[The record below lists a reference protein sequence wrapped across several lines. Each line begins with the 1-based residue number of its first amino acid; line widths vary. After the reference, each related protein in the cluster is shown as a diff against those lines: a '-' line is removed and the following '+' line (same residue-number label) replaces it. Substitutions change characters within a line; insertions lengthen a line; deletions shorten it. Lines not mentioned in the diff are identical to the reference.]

1 VRILVIGGT
10 RFVGRTFVEAAV
22 AGGHDVTLFHRGRTG
37 ADAFPQARH
46 LLGDRDLDLS
56 ALAEGEWDATV
67 DVCGYFPRQV
77 HGLADALGGRGGH
90 HLFVSSVSAYAEP
103 PAPGITEDA
112 PLAGLADEGVQE
124 VTAETYGGL
133 KAVCERVAVQ
143 RHGVS
148 TLLVRPTYVVGPW
161 DHTGRFTYWVR
172 RIARGGDV
180 LVPGPADQAVQ
191 VVDGR
196 DMGAWMVKL
205 LASGESGA
213 FHAATP
219 PPPFTMGDLVESVAA
234 AVAPAGTRLV
244 WADAEWLAAQR
255 DAGPTDG
262 ATDGTADGPETRD
275 WWPLWNGGVQEWAGN
290 VDPAAAYRTGLDP
303 RPLAQTVPDTLDHP
317 GTPEVEG
324 VAPTAE
330 REAELL
336 AAWSARR

>member
-1 VRILVIGGT
+1 MRILVIGGT
-10 RFVGRTFVEAAV
+10 RFVGRTFVEAAQE
-22 AGGHDVTLFHRGRTG
+22 AGHELTLFHRGRTG
-37 ADAFPQARH
+37 PDAFPQARH
-46 LLGDRDLDLS
+46 LIGDRDADLS

-77 HGLADALGGRGGH
+77 HALAEALGGRGGH

-103 PAPGITEDA
+103 PAAGITEDA
-112 PLAGLADEGVQE
+112 PLATLADEDVQE

-133 KAVCERVAVQ
+133 KAVCERVAVE
-143 RHGVS
+143 RHGIS

-161 DHTGRFTYWVR
+161 DHTGRFTHWVR

-180 LVPGPADQAVQ
+180 LVPGPAEQTVQ

-196 DMGAWMVKL
+196 DLGRWMVRL
-205 LASGESGA
+205 LEAGESGA

-219 PPPFTMGDLVESVAA
+219 PPPFTMADLLDAVAA

-244 WADAEWLAAQR
+244 WADAGWLAEQR
-255 DAGPTDG
+255 G
-262 ATDGTADGPETRD
+262 ATLDDGPDARD

-290 VDPAAAYRTGLDP
+290 VDPAAAYRTGLAP
-303 RPLAQTVPDTLDHP
+303 RPLERTVRDTLAHP

-324 VAPTAE
+324 VAPTPE

-336 AAWSARR
+336 ADWATRSGPA